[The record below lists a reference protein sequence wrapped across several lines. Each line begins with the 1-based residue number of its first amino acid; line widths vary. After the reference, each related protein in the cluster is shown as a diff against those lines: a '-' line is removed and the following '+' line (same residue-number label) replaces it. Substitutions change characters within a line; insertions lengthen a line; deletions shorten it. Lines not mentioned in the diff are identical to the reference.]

1 MFIVYSGSVLL
12 PGFYVQMPAIAL
24 LVRTRDS
31 PVCLA
36 GSDE

>member
-1 MFIVYSGSVLL
+1 MFIVDSGSVLL

-24 LVRTRDS
+24 LVRTQDS
-31 PVCLA
+31 PVRLA